1 MKSTSLTA
9 LEKRSAITLSIV
21 FFLRMMPLFMVL
33 PVLVL
38 AATKYEASTPQ
49 LLGIALGI
57 YGLTQACL
65 QIPFGILSDKWGRK
79 PVIVLGLTI
88 FALGSLVAGSTHSIY
103 GLILGRALQGSGAIA
118 AAILALASDLTQ
130 EQNRTKV
137 MATIGMSIG
146 LAFCIAFVIGPIL
159 FGKLHIDGLFYM
171 STAFAALAIV
181 ILITFVP
188 TPDKQIEYSQSQTS
202 LKNLYAIISDPDLFR
217 LNWSI
222 FTSHLILMA
231 NFVVIPVA
239 LRDFAGLP
247 TTSHWEFYLSVLMLS
262 LFIMVPAIILGER
275 IKKVKLFISGS
286 IILIFVSQLGLAL
299 NHHTIFLLGFFMFLF
314 FGAFNYLEALLP
326 SEISK
331 TAKTSIRGT
340 AMGFYSTSQFIGIF
354 TGGLFGG
361 YLYQNFSI
369 NGVHYFCLGM
379 CVIWFLIIFLLPDH
393 RVIIDDELEEGAI

>member
-1 MKSTSLTA
+1 MTATEIRSTIA
-9 LEKRSAITLSIV
+9 LALV

-38 AATKYEASTPQ
+38 AASEYRASNPQ

-57 YGLTQACL
+57 YGLSQACL

-79 PVIVLGLTI
+79 PVITLGLVI
-88 FALGSLVAGSTHSIY
+88 FALGSLVAGSADSIY

-137 MATIGMSIG
+137 MAGIGMSIG
-146 LAFCIAFVIGPIL
+146 FAFCIAFIIGPIL
-159 FGKLHIDGLFYM
+159 FAKFSIDGLFYL
-171 STAFAALAIV
+171 SSVFAALAILV
-181 ILITFVP
+181 LLAFVP
-188 TPDKQIEYSQSQTS
+188 SPDTNLQSYQSQIK
-202 LKNLYAIISDPDLFR
+202 LKNLYTIISNPGLFR

-231 NFVVIPVA
+231 NFVVIPIA
-239 LRDFAGLP
+239 LRDFAGLS
-247 TTSHWEFYLSVLMLS
+247 TASHWEFYLGVLVLS
-262 LFIMVPAIILGER
+262 LLIMVPAIIFGEQ

-286 IILIFVSQLGLAL
+286 IILILVSQLGLIL
-299 NHHTIFLLGFFMFLF
+299 NHKTIFFLGFFMILF

-331 TAKTSIRGT
+331 TAKTNIRGT
-340 AMGFYSTSQFIGIF
+340 ALGFYSTSQFVGIF
-354 TGGLFGG
+354 MGGLLGG

-369 NGVHYFCLGM
+369 NGVHLFCSGM
-379 CVIWFLIIFLLPDH
+379 CIIWLVLILLSPNH
-393 RVIIDDELEEGAI
+393 TAIINDELEEEVI